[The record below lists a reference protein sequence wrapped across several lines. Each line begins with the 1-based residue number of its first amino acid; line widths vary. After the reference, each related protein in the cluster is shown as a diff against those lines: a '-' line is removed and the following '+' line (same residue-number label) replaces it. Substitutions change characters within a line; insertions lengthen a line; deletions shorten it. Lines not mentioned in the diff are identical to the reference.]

1 MLQGYGM
8 TEASPVVSVN
18 RLSDNVPDTVGRP
31 LDGVEV
37 KLGEG
42 GEILVRGASV
52 MLGYWRNDEATRA
65 SIDAAGWLHTG
76 DIGEIRDGR
85 IAIRG
90 RAKDILVLSNGEKL
104 PPQDV
109 EFAVLHDPVFEQAML
124 IGEARPYVVLLAVS
138 QETDEKELLKRANAQ
153 LKAFPRWMRVR
164 RVIASREPWSVENGL
179 LTPTLKLKRPMLVD
193 RYRDRIDAAYA
204 TRDSG

>member
-1 MLQGYGM
+1 MADKGDTALGQ
-8 TEASPVVSVN
+8 ERDAVVVTAGAQEN
-18 RLSDNVPDTVGRP
+18 
-31 LDGVEV
+31 DGV
-37 KLGEG
+37 
-42 GEILVRGASV
+42 GAP
-52 MLGYWRNDEATRA
+52 A
-65 SIDAAGWLHTG
+65 ID
-76 DIGEIRDGR
+76 D
-85 IAIRG
+85 
-90 RAKDILVLSNGEKL
+90 

-204 TRDSG
+204 SRDSG